1 MSSETKDLNVV
12 QFPNKE
18 ERRNAKPRKRKPLI
32 FDDERFD
39 ELHPLNRPPFWD
51 EDWGLCVDL
60 YTVVGGEAIS
70 LSVEEAAAYDA
81 DPDAW
86 AADYFNLTLQQY
98 REWIRTEGTPLCGAI
113 TKAGKPCSV
122 PIGRYQQESQPWLAL
137 HRSERCSAHRNQHKQ
152 SKQRSKRRE

>member
-1 MSSETKDLNVV
+1 MSNTTNVI
-12 QFPNKE
+12 QFPGKE
-18 ERRNAKPRKRKPLI
+18 ERRNTKPI
-32 FDDERFD
+32 
-39 ELHPLNRPPFWD
+39 NRPSFWD
-51 EDWGLCVDL
+51 EDWGYVVDL
-60 YTVVGGEAIS
+60 LTAVGCGEAVS
-70 LSVEEAAAYDA
+70 LSGYETAVYDA